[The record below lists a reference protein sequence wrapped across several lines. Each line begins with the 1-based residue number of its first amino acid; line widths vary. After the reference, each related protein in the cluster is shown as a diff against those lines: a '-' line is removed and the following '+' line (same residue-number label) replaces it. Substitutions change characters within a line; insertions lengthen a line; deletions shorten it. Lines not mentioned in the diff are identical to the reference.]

1 MSTTG
6 DAIEALIETPDP
18 KVDKRLNALVVFA
31 LLVMVLL
38 LVIGSVT
45 MVKQWTSS
53 EDTEAIRNSSRVTSC
68 RALFSSRFIGD
79 AETELLIAQAHLD
92 AARADL
98 DVAETDL
105 LEAAAF
111 GREAELA
118 PIAERFNQLQQRA
131 TEEGR
136 NVIQR
141 AAVVDS
147 GRAEYNALVQLSLDD
162 PVEFLVQ
169 CEREG

>member
-18 KVDKRLNALVVFA
+18 KVDKRLNALVVLAFA
-31 LLVMVLL
+31 VMIMLLI
-38 LVIGSVT
+38 IGSVT

-53 EDTEAIRNSSRVTSC
+53 EDTEAIRDSSRVTSC

-79 AETELLIAQAHLD
+79 AETQLVVAQAHLD

-105 LEAAAF
+105 LEAAAL
-111 GREAELA
+111 GQEDALQ
-118 PIAERFNQLQQRA
+118 PIAERFNALQERA
-131 TEEGR
+131 TAEGR

-147 GRAEYNALVQLSLDD
+147 GREEYNALVQLSLDD
-162 PVEFLVQ
+162 PVEFLVE
-169 CEREG
+169 CEQEG

>member
-1 MSTTG
+1 MSATG
-6 DAIEALIETPDP
+6 DAIDALIETPDP
-18 KVDKRLNALVVFA
+18 KVDRRLNLLVVFA
-31 LLVMVLL
+31 LLVMVTLL
-38 LVIGSVT
+38 IIGSVT
-45 MVKQWTSS
+45 LVRQWRTSD
-53 EDTEAIRNSSRVTSC
+53 DTEAIRDSSRVTSC

-79 AETELLIAQAHLD
+79 AETQLVVAQAHLD

-111 GREAELA
+111 QREEELV
-118 PIAERFNQLQQRA
+118 PIAERFNQLQARA
-131 TEEGR
+131 VEEGR

-162 PVEFLVQ
+162 PVEFLAQ